1 MLTWRYATHCY
12 ASLGDLAL
20 ARGDLSRANEFADES
35 RGEADSATP
44 DVDVVSASPQ
54 PPQNFSP
61 GAFANPHEEHG
72 LGSGAPHC
80 AQNRRP
86 DRFAW
91 SHCMQ
96 RDGSVRKGR
105 SSGTRTSDPTAG
117 YDEACWRDSLASLFA
132 RRARH
137 SLARSC
143 SPPSSGFPGRIPFPS
158 GTLSASGARTQLEI
172 PS

>member
-61 GAFANPHEEHG
+61 GSFEKLQERQASA
-72 LGSGAPHC
+72 SDAPHS
-80 AQNRRP
+80 AQ
-86 DRFAW
+86 
-91 SHCMQ
+91 
-96 RDGSVRKGR
+96 
-105 SSGTRTSDPTAG
+105 
-117 YDEACWRDSLASLFA
+117 
-132 RRARH
+132 
-137 SLARSC
+137 
-143 SPPSSGFPGRIPFPS
+143 
-158 GTLSASGARTQLEI
+158 
-172 PS
+172 